1 MTSEVEALIIRKNP
15 TKIRFDN
22 RTANTG
28 NEGFFVTIKIHNR
41 PINAAIT
48 DTTKKNP

>member
-1 MTSEVEALIIRKNP
+1 MTSEVEDLILRKNP

-22 RTANTG
+22 IMANTG
-28 NEGFFVTIKIHNR
+28 NESFFVTIKIHNR

-48 DTTKKNP
+48 DIMKKNP